1 MLYSLLLTALLMGV
15 AGIPHC
21 GAMCAA
27 PCAAVLP
34 RGVPLP
40 AVLGR
45 TLGYAGLGALA
56 AGAMGLVSA
65 WSRWAVAIQ
74 PIWVMLLAA
83 TALLGGWMALKG
95 AMPGP
100 VQAHGLRWYRRLH
113 AWVDASPL
121 LTNHPGLKALVPWA
135 LGLAWAA
142 LPCGLLYG
150 AVTVAALAGSPG
162 EGALV
167 MAVFSLPGAMVLW
180 WLPRRMGAW
189 RAMMGES
196 ASKAGAA
203 LQPAVAPVLWH
214 PSMRSMKPIGPGV
227 EMPALAASGSGGT
240 VALRTAGGA
249 PRPGLGLLE
258 RWPWLADP
266 RWAVRFAGAFLCA
279 AASWALVHRLHE
291 QWLAWCA

>member
-27 PCAAVLP
+27 PCAAMLP

-40 AVLGR
+40 ALLGR
-45 TLGYAGLGALA
+45 TLGYAALGAVA

-65 WSRWAVAIQ
+65 WSRWAVALQ

-100 VQAHGLRWYRRLH
+100 LQAHGLRWYRQLH
-113 AWVDASPL
+113 AWVESTPVL
-121 LTNHPGLKALVPWA
+121 SLHPGLKKLLPGV

-167 MAVFSLPGAMVLW
+167 MAFFSVPGALVLW
-180 WLPRRMGAW
+180 WLPGRLGTW
-189 RAMMGES
+189 RS
-196 ASKAGAA
+196 PAGPAPA
-203 LQPAVAPVLWH
+203 VGIATMPAVAPVLWR
-214 PSMRSMKPIGPGV
+214 PALQAAGPGLNPL
-227 EMPALAASGSGGT
+227 PA
-240 VALRTAGGA
+240 TA
-249 PRPGLGLLE
+249 LGLSENPRAPGPAAWMLN
-258 RWPWLADP
+258 RWPGLADP
-266 RWAVRFAGAFLCA
+266 RWAVRMAGALLCGA
-279 AASWALVHRLHE
+279 AAWALAHRLHA